1 MSEVK
6 DARPRLELG
15 AAPACLSCLLPRNAP
30 PPFAAAV
37 THKAISQLLQ
47 TDLSEFKK
55 LPEQEEEEEEEKALV
70 PREFLSDVSETV

>member
-1 MSEVK
+1 ME
-6 DARPRLELG
+6 DASPRLQLG
-15 AAPACLSCLLPRNAP
+15 AAPVCLSCLLPRNAP

-55 LPEQEEEEEEEKALV
+55 LPEQKEEEEEEKALV
-70 PREFLSDVSETV
+70 TCEFLSYVSETV